1 MHSIANRVRPLREF
15 LNLGRAEFAGLT
27 GIKKHTLIQIEKG
40 NQRATEE
47 LIEGIGKHWP
57 EYLHWLVT
65 GTANPDLGQT
75 SPEIEE
81 LRRSG

>member
-1 MHSIANRVRPLREF
+1 MGNIGSRIRPLREF
-15 LNLGRAEFAGLT
+15 LNLGRAEFADLT
-27 GIKKHTLIQIEKG
+27 EIKKDTLIKIERG
-40 NQRATEE
+40 RQRPTEE

-57 EYLHWLVT
+57 EYLHWLIT